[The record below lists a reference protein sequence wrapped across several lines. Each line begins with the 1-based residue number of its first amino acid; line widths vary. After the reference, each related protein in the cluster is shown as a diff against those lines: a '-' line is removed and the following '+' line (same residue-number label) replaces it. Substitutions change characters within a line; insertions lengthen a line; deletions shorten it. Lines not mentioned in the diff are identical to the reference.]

1 MLTIPTRGSDPIWAF
16 LLQLSEHLSH
26 IFHFIPDLEAH
37 ENGSELLSRHGDTIT
52 RPRIDLDDLLL
63 SRFVL
68 RALGKSRK
76 IGAVLQVVDD
86 GPSIFVP
93 SARNTFANRSWVSG
107 RSFCLPCMNI
117 VIAAPT
123 L

>member
-1 MLTIPTRGSDPIWAF
+1 MTTLIVLANDPCLRFLLVALTPIWAF

-52 RPRIDLDDLLL
+52 RPRSDLDDLLL

-76 IGAVLQVVDD
+76 
-86 GPSIFVP
+86 
-93 SARNTFANRSWVSG
+93 NRCRSSG
-107 RSFCLPCMNI
+107 R
-117 VIAAPT
+117 
-123 L
+123 

>member
-1 MLTIPTRGSDPIWAF
+1 
-16 LLQLSEHLSH
+16 LQLSEHLSH

-52 RPRIDLDDLLL
+52 RPRSDLDDLLL

-76 IGAVLQVVDD
+76 TGAVFRSLTTAL
-86 GPSIFVP
+86 SIFVP

-117 VIAAPT
+117 VTAAPT